1 MSKGELIFL
10 AMGGS
15 VLSILAVAMV
25 LVFALIM
32 HTQTRIGR
40 YFVPLMLALCALGM
54 TLGVVLSGRDVRFA
68 AFAVDSMNAEPGGAT
83 WPNRAVTFL
92 ILGLSLSIM
101 VGRIFDSLKMSGSR
115 RIFGPEKPLAVV
127 FIAYFVATNVIPAFM
142 GEKPAFIHNQYYAFP
157 LFLVAIISATK
168 DLELVI
174 EWAKMAL
181 HMIMVASLIALA
193 VAPNLALQPGY
204 SGWIPGLDVRLWG
217 LGSNPNSIGPLAV
230 LALLL
235 EYVQPTRIRSLRL
248 AVVLSALVVVVLAQ
262 SKTAWIA
269 ATIAAQCILLYRFG
283 LDRQGRL
290 RVGTAILLLLV
301 GAAFSV
307 AMMVAPPT
315 VLLDMLSESKAGND
329 VLTLTGRTRLWDVA
343 LDVWMDNPIFG
354 FGPTLWDNAFRASI
368 QMPFAMHA
376 HNQFLNSMGLAGTVG
391 LIALIAYLL
400 VLSWGAVRV
409 ARITRGGSLALLILV
424 WLRCITETPLNITTL
439 FNGDVYAHL
448 VLVVLAARGFS
459 EQPLKAKGA
468 SRPTE
473 QGPSENFTALGVA
486 R

>member
-217 LGSNPNSIGPLAV
+217 LGSSPNSIGPLAV
-230 LALLL
+230 LVLLL
-235 EYVQPTRIRSLRL
+235 EYIQPTRQRSVRRILIPSAL
-248 AVVLSALVVVVLAQ
+248 AVFVLAQ

-269 ATIAAQCILLYRFG
+269 ATISIQCILLYRYG
-283 LDRQGRL
+283 LDRQGRMH
-290 RVGTAILLLLV
+290 VGTVIFLLLL
-301 GAAFSV
+301 GAAASV
-307 AMMVAPPT
+307 TMMVTPPT
-315 VLLDMLSESKAGND
+315 ALLGMLSDSKAGND
-329 VLTLTGRTRLWDVA
+329 VLTLTGRTRIWGVA

-376 HNQFLNSMGLAGTVG
+376 HNQFLNSMGQAGAVG
-391 LIALIAYLL
+391 LLSLIAYLL
-400 VLSWGAVRV
+400 VLSWGAIRI
-409 ARITRGGSLALLILV
+409 ARSTRGGSLALLILI
-424 WLRCITETPLNITTL
+424 WMRCITETPLTITTL
-439 FNGDVYAHL
+439 FNGDSYSHL
-448 VLVVLAARGFS
+448 ILAMFAARGLS
-459 EQPLKAKGA
+459 LSNRSKAA
-468 SRPTE
+468 Y
-473 QGPSENFTALGVA
+473 GVSHQA
-486 R
+486 AVVVH

>member
-193 VAPNLALQPGY
+193 VAPTWHCSPATAAGFPGSTCGCGGWARIRTASALWRCSRCCSSMSSPPGFARCAWRWCCPPWWWWCWP
-204 SGWIPGLDVRLWG
+204 SRRRPGSRPPSRPSASCCIDSAWTGRGGCAWEPP
-217 LGSNPNSIGPLAV
+217 SCCCWS
-230 LALLL
+230 
-235 EYVQPTRIRSLRL
+235 VQPS
-248 AVVLSALVVVVLAQ
+248 
-262 SKTAWIA
+262 
-269 ATIAAQCILLYRFG
+269 
-283 LDRQGRL
+283 
-290 RVGTAILLLLV
+290 
-301 GAAFSV
+301 
-307 AMMVAPPT
+307 
-315 VLLDMLSESKAGND
+315 
-329 VLTLTGRTRLWDVA
+329 
-343 LDVWMDNPIFG
+343 
-354 FGPTLWDNAFRASI
+354 
-368 QMPFAMHA
+368 
-376 HNQFLNSMGLAGTVG
+376 
-391 LIALIAYLL
+391 
-400 VLSWGAVRV
+400 
-409 ARITRGGSLALLILV
+409 
-424 WLRCITETPLNITTL
+424 
-439 FNGDVYAHL
+439 
-448 VLVVLAARGFS
+448 
-459 EQPLKAKGA
+459 A
-468 SRPTE
+468 SR
-473 QGPSENFTALGVA
+473 
-486 R
+486 